1 MGSSYDLLIRGA
13 TLVDPAQRLHAA
25 RDIAIADGR
34 ITAVAEEIFEEEAE
48 TVVQAAGMLVTPGL
62 IDLHV
67 HVYWGVSHYGIH
79 PDPHCVARGATTVYD
94 AGSSGADTF
103 PGFKRYVIDVSA
115 TRIKAFLNIS
125 SQGMLCRSVGEL
137 TDIRYAD
144 VKRAIRMCEE
154 YSDDIVG
161 VKIRLTTQLVGDN
174 GREGLKRAREVCDAT
189 GLPLMVH
196 PNAGQLSLAE
206 VLAEMRP
213 GDILTHCFHEND
225 TGVVDDD
232 GNVKPEARKAQEGGI
247 LFDVGHGQGSF
258 AFRVAEAAMSQGL
271 VPGTIS
277 SDLHVYNIG
286 GPVYDLA
293 TTVSKF
299 LLLGLTL
306 DEAIEKV
313 TAAPA
318 RAMGMLGEIGTLKP
332 GACADL
338 SLFGLESSSFTF
350 VDCKKQTRTGD
361 QRLVPV
367 STIRGGRLYAP
378 SAFDRDA

>member
-1 MGSSYDLLIRGA
+1 MGSSHDLLIRGA
-13 TLVDPAQRLHAA
+13 TLVDPAQGLHAA

-34 ITAVAEEIFEEEAE
+34 IAAVAEEIFEEEAE
-48 TVVQAAGMLVTPGL
+48 TVVQAAGKLVTPGL

-67 HVYWGVSHYGIH
+67 HVYWGVSHYGIP

-103 PGFKRYVIDVSA
+103 PGFKKYVIDVSA
-115 TRIKAFLNIS
+115 TRVKAFLHIS

-161 VKIRLTTQLVGDN
+161 VKVRLTTQLVGDN
-174 GREGLKRAREVCDAT
+174 GKEGLKRAREVADAT
-189 GLPLMVH
+189 RLPLMVH
-196 PNAGQLSLAE
+196 PNAGPLSLAE

-213 GDILTHCFHEND
+213 GDILTHCFHENE
-225 TGVVDDD
+225 TGVVDSDRK
-232 GNVKPEARKAQEGGI
+232 VKPEARQASDEGI
-247 LFDVGHGQGSF
+247 LLDVGHGQGSF
-258 AFRVAEAAMSQGL
+258 SFEVAEAAMSQGL
-271 VPGTIS
+271 LPGTIS
-277 SDLHVYNIG
+277 SDLHIYSVD

-299 LLLGLTL
+299 LLLGLSL

-338 SLFGLESSSFTF
+338 SLFDLESGSFTF
-350 VDCKKQTRTGD
+350 EDCKKQTRTGG

-367 STIRGGRLYAP
+367 STIRGGRLYDP
-378 SAFDRDA
+378 SAFV